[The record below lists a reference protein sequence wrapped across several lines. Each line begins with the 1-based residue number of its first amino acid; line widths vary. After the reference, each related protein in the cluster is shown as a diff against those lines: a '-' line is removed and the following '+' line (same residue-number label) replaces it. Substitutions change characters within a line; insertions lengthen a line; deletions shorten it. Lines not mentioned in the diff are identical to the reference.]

1 MDEAAKKLHNDL
13 SRFANTLSGEHHV
26 LKESLSKAAQELAEA
41 FDVQPKASVGKIA
54 LVRKMQV
61 QRAYYKKKC
70 ESLAK
75 QLKDASGVKSH
86 GLLNRM
92 WLVRASLGD
101 PTVAPRSLEQFC
113 REFHDVEVSTISAT
127 SIAAGR
133 DCFAEL
139 IKLNTGHIIAD
150 AVSRMDAATD
160 EASKPVIL
168 CHIHDEAALRLRSF
182 DASLGQRL
190 IRARSSKIQ
199 NHAMTLQAG
208 METYEIFTELQPLLK
223 KDGPTLGQALI
234 NALQN
239 VLEHIARAQST
250 SWKEIT
256 FFHLLTGDGV
266 NTNQA
271 AARFLLGHCQ
281 KIRALGDFTFVYFLV
296 PHVCSSHQANLAVSS
311 AIAAACPESPDL
323 LVANVSRLYRHLLPD
338 YLEEFSAAL
347 RRHVETTVRFM
358 KGDPATLVPAANYE
372 HMTSL
377 QKLYGEAVLPREW
390 TDFFNFHIHELCHVA
405 DLDKSIEHVR
415 CH

>member
-54 LVRKMQV
+54 SLRKMQV

-182 DASLGQRL
+182 DASLGERL

-208 METYEIFTELQPLLK
+208 METYEIFTEAKPEQKKQKETTEPKVQP
-223 KDGPTLGQALI
+223 QAG
-234 NALQN
+234 NA
-239 VLEHIARAQST
+239 VPESAKPSD
-250 SWKEIT
+250 E
-256 FFHLLTGDGV
+256 
-266 NTNQA
+266 QA
-271 AARFLLGHCQ
+271 A
-281 KIRALGDFTFVYFLV
+281 
-296 PHVCSSHQANLAVSS
+296 PELAV
-311 AIAAACPESPDL
+311 
-323 LVANVSRLYRHLLPD
+323 
-338 YLEEFSAAL
+338 
-347 RRHVETTVRFM
+347 
-358 KGDPATLVPAANYE
+358 GDIV
-372 HMTSL
+372 MTSSKKFKDSL
-377 QKLYGEAVLPREW
+377 NEQKGKIVGILAKQYKIDMMTGSSKGEVKKFDKAAVRKYGEPSANGPKDPGQQAAGTEAAPKGAADGDKKRVAEAVPE
-390 TDFFNFHIHELCHVA
+390 TDAKRRASEAKAAELFGN
-405 DLDKSIEHVR
+405 LNEIE
-415 CH
+415 